1 MDHEEDLVR
10 LVRADAW
17 LMDILRAA
25 RDVVPSEWAVTSG
38 TIRNLVWDHLH
49 GHEGPAAVKDVD
61 VAFFDRVDVSRER
74 DESLEEALRTRLPEV
89 PWEVTNQGGVHL
101 WYAGRFGHEIP
112 PIVSL
117 EDGIS
122 RNPETATSIGI
133 RLEAD
138 GAVTVIAPC
147 GLDDLFEMILRHN
160 PKQVSGDYF
169 LQRLREKR
177 IRERWPKASV
187 IEPDRPA
194 RQLPG

>member
-1 MDHEEDLVR
+1 MR

-17 LMDILRAA
+17 LMDILRTAG
-25 RDVVPSEWAVTSG
+25 DVVPSEWAVTSG

-49 GHEGPAAVKDVD
+49 GHEAATPVKDVD

-74 DESLEEALRTRLPEV
+74 DKALEEALRARLPEV
-89 PWEVTNQGGVHL
+89 PWEVTNQAGVHL

-122 RNPETATSIGI
+122 RNPEIATSIGI

-138 GAVTVIAPC
+138 EAVTVIAPC
-147 GLDDLFEMILRHN
+147 GLVDLFEMILRHN
-160 PKQVSGDYF
+160 PKQVPRDYF

-177 IRERWPKASV
+177 IREQWPKVSV
-187 IEPDRPA
+187 IDLDRPA